1 MLHASLLTALRKGKA
16 KCENLSIEIRD
27 RKDDSSTYMFS
38 VKGEPLAQAHIRNE
52 SIDRLV
58 KLPDELSGF
67 LEADD
72 KRKDSNKLDGNS
84 ESAIGSLR
92 YGLSGVSFKARVIKK
107 SEVRAVTSKDGN
119 PLLVCSV
126 TLSDGTGA
134 IPLTIWNNQI
144 STISE
149 GDLVQVQNAKV
160 GSFRG
165 EIQLSLS
172 RKTGV
177 LSVLQPANKE
187 LAQPLLVNN
196 VS

>member
-1 MLHASLLTALRKGKA
+1 
-16 KCENLSIEIRD
+16 
-27 RKDDSSTYMFS
+27 MFS
-38 VKGEPLAQAHIRNE
+38 VDGEPLAQAHIRNE

-67 LEADD
+67 LEVEDRRRDA
-72 KRKDSNKLDGNS
+72 SKLDGRS
-84 ESAIGSLR
+84 ESAISSLR
-92 YGLSGVSFKARVIKK
+92 YGLSGVSFKAHVIKK

-177 LSVLQPANKE
+177 LSVLVPANKE
-187 LAQPLLVNN
+187 LASPMIVNN
-196 VS
+196 VPSTFAPEAP

>member
-1 MLHASLLTALRKGKA
+1 M
-16 KCENLSIEIRD
+16 
-27 RKDDSSTYMFS
+27 
-38 VKGEPLAQAHIRNE
+38 AQAHIRNE
-52 SIDRLV
+52 SIERLV

-67 LEADD
+67 LEVDD
-72 KRKDSNKLDGNS
+72 KRRDLSKLDKRA
-84 ESAIGSLR
+84 ESAISDLR
-92 YGLSGVSFKARVIKK
+92 YGLSGVSFKAHVIKK

-134 IPLTIWNNQI
+134 IPLTIWNSQI
-144 STISE
+144 NAISE

-177 LSVLQPANKE
+177 LSVLVPANKE
-187 LAQPLLVNN
+187 LAQPPTINN
-196 VS
+196 VTSSFSSAGP

>member
-1 MLHASLLTALRKGKA
+1 
-16 KCENLSIEIRD
+16 
-27 RKDDSSTYMFS
+27 
-38 VKGEPLAQAHIRNE
+38 
-52 SIDRLV
+52 
-58 KLPDELSGF
+58 
-67 LEADD
+67 
-72 KRKDSNKLDGNS
+72 
-84 ESAIGSLR
+84 
-92 YGLSGVSFKARVIKK
+92 
-107 SEVRAVTSKDGN
+107 VTSKDGN

-196 VS
+196 IS

>member
-1 MLHASLLTALRKGKA
+1 
-16 KCENLSIEIRD
+16 
-27 RKDDSSTYMFS
+27 MFS

-52 SIDRLV
+52 SIERLI
-58 KLPDELSGF
+58 KLPDELSGY
-67 LEADD
+67 LEDED
-72 KRKDSNKLDGNS
+72 RRKDMNKMDGRA
-84 ESAIGSLR
+84 ESAISELR
-92 YGLSGVSFKARVIKK
+92 YGLSGVSFKAHVVKK

-144 STISE
+144 NTIRE

-177 LSVLQPANKE
+177 LSVLVPANKE
-187 LAQPLLVNN
+187 LAEAPTI
-196 VS
+196 STSPSSFSSTP

>member
-1 MLHASLLTALRKGKA
+1 
-16 KCENLSIEIRD
+16 
-27 RKDDSSTYMFS
+27 MFS

-52 SIDRLV
+52 SVERLV
-58 KLPDELSGF
+58 RLPDELTGF
-67 LEADD
+67 LEVEDR
-72 KRKDSNKLDGNS
+72 RKDMSKMGGA
-84 ESAIGSLR
+84 ESAISDLR
-92 YGLSGVSFKARVIKK
+92 YGLSGVSFKAHVIKK

-144 STISE
+144 NTIRE
-149 GDLVQVQNAKV
+149 GAKV

-177 LSVLQPANKE
+177 LSVLVPANKE
-187 LAQPLLVNN
+187 LAEAPTISSVP
-196 VS
+196 SSFSSPSSP

>member
-1 MLHASLLTALRKGKA
+1 
-16 KCENLSIEIRD
+16 
-27 RKDDSSTYMFS
+27 MFS

-52 SIDRLV
+52 SIERLM
-58 KLPDELSGF
+58 KLPEELSGF
-67 LEADD
+67 LDIDD
-72 KRKDSNKLDGNS
+72 KRRDSSKLDGRS
-84 ESAIGSLR
+84 ESPIGSLR
-92 YGLSGVSFKARVIKK
+92 YGLSGVSFKAHVIKK

-177 LSVLQPANKE
+177 LSVLVPKNKE
-187 LAQPLLVNN
+187 MAQPLIMNDVA
-196 VS
+196 SPTSP

>member
-1 MLHASLLTALRKGKA
+1 MLTALRRGKA
-16 KCENLSIEIRD
+16 KCEDLSIEIRD

-52 SIDRLV
+52 SIERLV

-72 KRKDSNKLDGNS
+72 KRRDSSKLDGRS
-84 ESAIGSLR
+84 ESPIGSLR
-92 YGLSGVSFKARVIKK
+92 YGLSGVSFKAHVIKK

-177 LSVLQPANKE
+177 LSVLVPANKE
-187 LAQPLLVNN
+187 LTEPLIVNN
-196 VS
+196 VT